1 LWTDRQI
8 IETYAAL
15 MDQTWILDLN
25 ATVKTLYGRQEEAR
39 VGYNTM
45 KPGRPSHVYHP
56 MVLTAAKLL
65 LNANAQ
71 AGDRIASA

>member
-1 LWTDRQI
+1 MDRQI

-15 MDQTWILDLN
+15 LDQKRILDLD

-45 KPGRPSHVYHP
+45 KPGRPSHVYHL

-65 LNANAQ
+65 LNVDAE
-71 AGDRIASA
+71 AGDRIASD